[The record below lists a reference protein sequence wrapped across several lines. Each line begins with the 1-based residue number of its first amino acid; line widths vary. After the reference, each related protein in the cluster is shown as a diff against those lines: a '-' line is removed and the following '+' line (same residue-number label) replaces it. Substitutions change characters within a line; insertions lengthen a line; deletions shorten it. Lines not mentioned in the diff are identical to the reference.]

1 MLGVSL
7 VQNAARA
14 LRASAPRPCLC
25 RTALP
30 SSSSSAFPS
39 TLRLLSSSAPSRPSL
54 LASASAPSLLQRL
67 AANPAAVPVGQV
79 RTFKMPRCMRKKA
92 SPLARN
98 GGAGKAAR
106 KHSARA
112 AKRRRQRAKKIN

>member
-1 MLGVSL
+1 MLGLNLLQS
-7 VQNAARA
+7 ATRA
-14 LRASAPRPCLC
+14 LRAPLARPCLC
-25 RTALP
+25 RSALP
-30 SSSSSAFPS
+30 SSSSP
-39 TLRLLSSSAPSRPSL
+39 TLRLLSTSAPRPSPW
-54 LASASAPSLLQRL
+54 LASTAAPFLLQR
-67 AANPAAVPVGQV
+67 AATPAAAPVGQV

-112 AKRRRQRAKKIN
+112 AKRRRQRSKKIN